1 MELGKANK
9 LKTMSSRTR
18 QSAHLQS
25 YKDAE
30 LSQDEDD
37 DSEFNFLTAE
47 KSIDVDDAAHASNM
61 NQLNF
66 EKNDFDQLMYND
78 RAEANHVDASTE
90 QFAAPSTP
98 PRPSIK
104 SRLGIR
110 APASGGIR
118 GQQQPQQKNQG
129 PIQKRGKGYLN
140 NINKRN
146 NRSNYNQNHVSAGFH
161 HGLDV
166 SFQQKVSSQLNERNA
181 NIGQLQNVLNSAN
194 DDFQNYNLGPNG
206 STFNAN
212 SNTNNLPFNSNNC
225 MMLSH
230 HMNTSNSN
238 SYGGMNNQN
247 NQGSGN
253 LNSYGRMLQNNQGPG
268 NSNSFGGMLQNNQGP
283 GNSNSLGGMHQN
295 NQGPGNSNSYGWQLQ
310 NNQGPGNSN
319 SFGGQLQ
326 NNQGPGNSNSYGGQ
340 LQNNQGLGNSNSYGW
355 QLQNNQGPGNSN
367 SFGGQLQN
375 NQGSVHSNSI
385 GGMLHNNQR
394 SINSN
399 SFFGLLSNNQESGNS
414 HSFDG
419 MLQNNQGTAN
429 SSSVSGMFSNN
440 PNITRPNIVA
450 NNWNSSVE
458 MRSKSPININSR
470 QNRWE
475 SSAKGQLEALLGSPA
490 PPKSGMFVGEALG
503 MSLSDCKTA
512 DIRKVTQ
519 NVLFLLA
526 TGENDSQT
534 KPNYGVHNKNVP
546 KQRHL

>member
-1 MELGKANK
+1 MTEFNANTVLWSLDDYIKVRKDEMPIYYRKANK

-326 NNQGPGNSNSYGGQ
+326 NNQG
-340 LQNNQGLGNSNSYGW
+340 
-355 QLQNNQGPGNSN
+355 
-367 SFGGQLQN
+367 
-375 NQGSVHSNSI
+375 SVHSNSI